1 MLQMCYRRPG
11 VAADALFFPS
21 NVNSAAKK
29 RKKKNPTF
37 NFPTFAITSY
47 LLVTHANPIKNDLLT
62 LPTDF
67 PVPKCVF
74 IDKCI

>member
-1 MLQMCYRRPG
+1 MPGKLKSALFMLQMCYRRPG

-21 NVNSAAKK
+21 NVNSA
-29 RKKKNPTF
+29 
-37 NFPTFAITSY
+37 PTFAITSY
-47 LLVTHANPIKNDLLT
+47 LLVTHANPIKTDLLT